1 MAAENLPFD
10 LDLVETV
17 CNRPFLSEK
26 LEIARDAVALV
37 EDDWAFARLLNQ
49 FYRVSAEDARLL
61 DWITETTFEPALT
74 LVKYL
79 ISLVFY
85 GTNATDLR
93 GYMLGIL
100 EMYASRVMQQMTA
113 NAGGATCQT
122 LQ

>member
-10 LDLVETV
+10 LVDTV
-17 CNRPFLSEK
+17 CSRPFLSEK
-26 LEIARDAVALV
+26 LEITRDAVALV
-37 EDDWAFARLLNQ
+37 EDDWAFARLLDQ
-49 FYRVSAEDARLL
+49 FYRTSAENEKLL

-85 GTNATDLR
+85 GTDATDLR

-100 EMYASRVMQQMTA
+100 ELYAARVMQQMTA
-113 NAGGATCQT
+113 KAGGATCQT